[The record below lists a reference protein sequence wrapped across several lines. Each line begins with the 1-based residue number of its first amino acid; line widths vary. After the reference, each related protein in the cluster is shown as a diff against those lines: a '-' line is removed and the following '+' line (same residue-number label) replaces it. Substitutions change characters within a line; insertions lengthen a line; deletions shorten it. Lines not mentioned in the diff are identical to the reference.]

1 LKNKGVMLMQNIS
14 IDVISQN
21 DVIIRINGEVLE
33 NLEEFLLEIKQ
44 GEIPTYSIK
53 RSMGKKQ
60 KQLEVIKDNTCPQ
73 WRSIQKA
80 AETLKQQDNGTA
92 ITQWRIRQLV
102 KEGKISYKQDG
113 RRKLVDLNEIKR
125 YYQNSVKVQKQNQ
138 KGKLKA
144 IL

>member
-1 LKNKGVMLMQNIS
+1 MQNIS

>member
-1 LKNKGVMLMQNIS
+1 MQNIS

-60 KQLEVIKDNTCPQ
+60 KQLEVVKDNTYPL

-80 AETLKQQDNGTA
+80 AEALKQQDYGTA
-92 ITQWRIRQLV
+92 ITQWRIRQL
-102 KEGKISYKQDG
+102 
-113 RRKLVDLNEIKR
+113 
-125 YYQNSVKVQKQNQ
+125 
-138 KGKLKA
+138 
-144 IL
+144 

>member
-1 LKNKGVMLMQNIS
+1 MLMQNIS

-60 KQLEVIKDNTCPQ
+60 KQLEVVKDNTYPL

-80 AETLKQQDNGTA
+80 AEALKQQDYGTA

-113 RRKLVDLNEIKR
+113 RSKLVDLNEIKR
-125 YYQNSVKVQKQNQ
+125 YYQNSVKVQKQND

>member
-1 LKNKGVMLMQNIS
+1 MLMQNIS
-14 IDVISQN
+14 IDVVSQN

-33 NLEEFLLEIKQ
+33 NLEEFLLEVKQ
-44 GEIPTYSIK
+44 GEVPTYSIK
-53 RSMGKKQ
+53 KSMCKKQ
-60 KQLEVIKDNTCPQ
+60 KQLEVVKENTSPQ
-73 WRSIQKA
+73 WRSIQRA
-80 AETLKQQDNGTA
+80 AEALKQQDEGTA

-144 IL
+144 IF

>member
-1 LKNKGVMLMQNIS
+1 MLMQNIS